1 MGIFP
6 NAASKEYCEDVIKWF
21 EHNNKPGVSGGKRTR
36 SRQEDEKGISMH
48 RKDSELYWLGQ
59 DHQDGFILNREHPI
73 LIEFGE
79 IIWKAYNEFKLVY
92 GSGLDQLDRHKISPS
107 IKIQR
112 YKPTQGYHVLHSDV
126 TNQMNAIRILV
137 CSLYLN
143 TVEEGGETEFL
154 YQQQRIAPVQGTL
167 IIFPTTWTHL
177 HRGNPPLKGVKYLM
191 HTWMEFI
198 E

>member
-21 EHNNKPGVSGGKRTR
+21 EHNNKPGIAGRKRTS
-36 SRQEDEKGISMH
+36 SRQEDEKGVAMH
-48 RKDSELYWLGQ
+48 SKDSELYWLGL
-59 DHQDGFILNREHPI
+59 DHHDGFILNREHPLLTDFATI
-73 LIEFGE
+73 V
-79 IIWKAYNEFKLVY
+79 WKAYDQFKLVY
-92 GSGLDQLDRHKISPS
+92 GSGLNQLGLHKISPS

-112 YKPTQGYHVLHSDV
+112 YKPTQGYHVLHSDI
-126 TNQMNAIRILV
+126 TGQMDAIRILV
-137 CSLYLN
+137 CALYLN

-154 YQQQRIAPVQGTL
+154 YQQERVAPVQGTL
-167 IIFPTTWTHL
+167 VIFPAGWTHI

-191 HTWMEFI
+191 HTWMEFT